1 MDTPLIDVLASE
13 DKRIQRWERRNAA
26 TPRLTSWATPSRTKL
41 LITLMPILMLTGL
54 TLIFIGLHQ
63 SKHAALYLGTISW
76 ALSMVPWTMLRITIQ
91 AKDTAPLAVLDELE
105 QSVLDRGRRLAL
117 GVALWLLSIGGFG
130 AFIAAIFIENFPAPA
145 IICIIAGE
153 YMLISAMI
161 ASMLPA
167 IVFALAFNKPV
178 EED

>member
-13 DKRIQRWERRNAA
+13 DKRVQRWERRNAI
-26 TPRLTSWATPSRTKL
+26 TPRLTSWATPTRTKL
-41 LITLMPILMLTGL
+41 LITLMPILMLIGL
-54 TLIFIGLHQ
+54 TLIFIALFQ
-63 SKHAALYLGTISW
+63 SNVAALYLGSISW
-76 ALSMVPWTMLRITIQ
+76 ALSMVPWTMLRATIRS
-91 AKDTAPLAVLDELE
+91 KDTAPLAVLDELE

-130 AFIAAIFIENFPAPA
+130 AIIATLFIENLPDSVTL
-145 IICIIAGE
+145 CIIAGE

-161 ASMLPA
+161 VSMLPA